1 MHAACA
7 IQLTVLW
14 RFTEPPECAL
24 RFLYTP
30 PSTRCNTRRPYF
42 VLHHMLSL
50 LLVHASLAQPVLRPA
65 RAHGKPRTTWRAPRG
80 MHRRFSWDALNVT
93 KDTECGLTKCYFP
106 SLQGEREGWLVGTRG
121 SGPALRIC
129 RNKRPKPQICLHPR
143 AGFLTQWSRAWAL
156 AEELRATFG
165 VDHLLRGPPLL
176 ATLSH
181 EQATYLNAELQALDH
196 QKHPKWR
203 LIGHPS
209 KVDGAKQWYAAGP
222 HPVQAVRSCSFPE
235 CMVLRCSESLADQ
248 AVDDFL
254 ANVPNKT
261 KLGLGIKQ
269 SFPLVEA
276 MVKAHSCLKIDFQVY
291 LRNDG
296 AVLNIDLD
304 RCDDPISKEE
314 KIKLADGQ
322 FHMCPKLSYSLFRIR
337 FENELR
343 MSVESRHLTHSRQ
356 G

>member
-1 MHAACA
+1 MLDASPA
-7 IQLTVLW
+7 
-14 RFTEPPECAL
+14 EPGL
-24 RFLYTP
+24 RGP
-30 PSTRCNTRRPYF
+30 GGGA
-42 VLHHMLSL
+42 VA
-50 LLVHASLAQPVLRPA
+50 VH
-65 RAHGKPRTTWRAPRG
+65 G
-80 MHRRFSWDALNVT
+80 MHREFSWDALNVTERHVHREFSWDALNVT
-93 KDTECGLTKCYFP
+93 KDTECGGTKCYFP

-269 SFPLVEA
+269 SFALVAA
-276 MVKAHSCLKIDFQVY
+276 MVKANSCLKIDFQVY

-296 AVLNIDLD
+296 AMLNIDLD
-304 RCDDPISKEE
+304 RCDDPISDAKEE

-322 FHMCPKLSYSLFRIR
+322 FHMCGKLHYSLNRIR